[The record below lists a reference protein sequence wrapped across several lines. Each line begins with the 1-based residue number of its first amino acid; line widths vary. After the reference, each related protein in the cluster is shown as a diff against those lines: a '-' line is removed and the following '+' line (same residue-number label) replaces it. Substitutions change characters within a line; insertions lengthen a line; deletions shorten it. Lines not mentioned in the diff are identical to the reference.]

1 MRRVVG
7 HLTMRSGATVR
18 PLPTA
23 DLPRRGMPVLD
34 GDEETPVA
42 SNLQLL
48 LQPAQWKPRVR
59 ERALL
64 LAIISGPL
72 ALLMSLIVGVAA
84 ITSIARIPA
93 PVDTYAAISNVARV
107 QNYARTALVLWLS
120 GSKTSETPLLAR
132 KKSEQDITLSDNGF
146 EVFAV
151 DPVDVVR
158 HQGSDA
164 VEWVV
169 TLSATLVPPGAGGPQ
184 VNRYVVTVLEHNGSY
199 QLLTWPII
207 ANGDSDTFTV
217 ASKYNVPVERTG
229 PLGQSLSRFV
239 TAYLTSTGA
248 ATSLG
253 QYVSSEFTGSAILD
267 SPYSSVE
274 IQEIKAVAGSPQ
286 PGTAEPGTQMSVLVR
301 VKAMASVGTWSVMDL
316 PLQVT
321 RGANDVWLVDGVESP
336 VRWGSITGT

>member
-1 MRRVVG
+1 
-7 HLTMRSGATVR
+7 
-18 PLPTA
+18 
-23 DLPRRGMPVLD
+23 
-34 GDEETPVA
+34 VA
-42 SNLQLL
+42 SNLQRL

-64 LAIISGPL
+64 LGIISGPL
-72 ALLMSLIVGVAA
+72 ALLLSLIVGITA
-84 ITSIARIPA
+84 ITSLARIPK
-93 PVDTYAAISNVARV
+93 PVDTYAAISNVVRV
-107 QNYARTALVLWLS
+107 QNYAETALILWLS
-120 GSKTSETPLLAR
+120 GSKPSEKPLLAR
-132 KKSEQDITLSDNGF
+132 KTSEQSVALSEAGF

-158 HQGSDA
+158 YQGSDA

-184 VNRYVVTVLEHNGSY
+184 INRYLVTVLEHNDSY
-199 QLLTWPII
+199 QLLTWPVI
-207 ANGDSDTFTV
+207 ANGDSTSFTV
-217 ASKYNVPVERTG
+217 SSKYNVPVERTG
-229 PLGQSLSRFV
+229 PLGQSLQRFV

-274 IQEIKAVAGSPQ
+274 ILEIKAAAGSPQ
-286 PGTAEPGTQMSVLVR
+286 PSTAEPGSQLSVLVR
-301 VKAMASVGTWSVMDL
+301 VKAGASISTWSVMDL
-316 PLQVT
+316 PLKVT

-336 VRWGSITGT
+336 VRWGPITGT